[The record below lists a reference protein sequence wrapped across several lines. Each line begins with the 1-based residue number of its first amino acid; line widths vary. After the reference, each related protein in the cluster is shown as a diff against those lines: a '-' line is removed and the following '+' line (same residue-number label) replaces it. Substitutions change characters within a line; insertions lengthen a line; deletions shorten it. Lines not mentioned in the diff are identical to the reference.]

1 MSKKFCP
8 LLYRGVY
15 LQYSTPFFSYS
26 DLNPFINLFIIEMD
40 GSFHCRVRDGLF
52 YLVIAVIFSKEVAF
66 IIVQLSY
73 CCMPKKSLPILYRKL
88 IFKFGQDILDN
99 Q

>member
-15 LQYSTPFFSYS
+15 LQYSTPFFLYS

-52 YLVIAVIFSKEVAF
+52 YLVIGVIFSEEFGFYNCTIILLLYAQKVFTHF
-66 IIVQLSY
+66 I
-73 CCMPKKSLPILYRKL
+73 
-88 IFKFGQDILDN
+88 
-99 Q
+99 